1 MMAAASRVSRPRRS
15 ASHAGTLGPSAFRPA
30 GVVEGCSVDKSD
42 TSERIYHVAH
52 RGQKFG
58 PFSLAELWNRS
69 LTEDML
75 VWREGWASW
84 LPIAR
89 VPELE
94 SLVKRSPPTGA
105 LRARGRAPSS
115 EEVAP
120 PPPPPISGSA
130 SGLGLETPPPAPK
143 SGLPLTMGILNI
155 VMGSLG
161 LLCVPLAVFDIL
173 GTDREFAGG
182 LVATPLVQGW
192 KIFGAVIGF
201 ATAVLM
207 ITAGSG
213 LCRRRK
219 WGRSLSLI
227 YGWFSLA
234 FMFVNLGFWAVVVW
248 VPLARLAGEAQD
260 PEVVGFAGGFV
271 GGGLGVACCGA
282 VYPIALLITM
292 SKSSVQSSLD

>member
-1 MMAAASRVSRPRRS
+1 MDKPDTADRV
-15 ASHAGTLGPSAFRPA
+15 
-30 GVVEGCSVDKSD
+30 
-42 TSERIYHVAH
+42 YHVAH

-75 VWREGWASW
+75 VWCEGWDNWS
-84 LPIAR
+84 PIAR
-89 VPELE
+89 VPELA

-105 LRARGRAPSS
+105 LRAPGRPPSS
-115 EEVAP
+115 QEVAP
-120 PPPPPISGSA
+120 PPPPVISEGA
-130 SGLGLETPPPAPK
+130 KGREPEPPPPSPK

-161 LLCVPLAVFDIL
+161 LLCVPLAVLDIL

-192 KIFGAVIGF
+192 RIAGAVIGF
-201 ATAVLM
+201 ATAVL
-207 ITAGSG
+207 IIIAGSG

-227 YGWFSLA
+227 YGWFSLV
-234 FMFVNLGFWAVVVW
+234 FMFVNLIFWAVVVW

-292 SKSSVQSSLD
+292 SKSAVRSSLD